1 MSHSILLL
9 PGDGIGPEVV
19 AQARRVLERVADLY
33 KLIIELDEAN
43 LGGVAIEREGRAYP
57 QSTQIKARSAAALL
71 LGAVGGPQWDGLPAE
86 GRPERGLLA
95 IRADLDLFAN
105 LRPAIL
111 FPQLA
116 DVSSLKPELV
126 AGLDILI
133 VRELTGGIYFGEP
146 RGIRT
151 REDGEREGY
160 NTYIYRESEIER
172 IAKLAFELAAKRGGR
187 LTSVDKA
194 NVLEVTQLWREVVT
208 NVAGNFPEVD
218 LDHLYVDNAAM
229 QLVRAPKQFDVLV
242 TGNIFGDILS
252 DTAAMLTGSIGM
264 LPSASLNAN
273 SAGLYEPVH
282 GSAPDIAGQDCANPL
297 ATILSVAMLL
307 RYSLDAPDAAIAVE
321 AAVSA
326 VLDQGCR
333 TADIAAKG
341 DVVIGTEAMGT
352 AVLNALEGPQ
362 GNQL

>member
-19 AQARRVLERVADLY
+19 AQARRVLERAADLY
-33 KLIIELDEAN
+33 KLTIELDEAN
-43 LGGVAIEREGRAYP
+43 LGGVAIDREGQAYP
-57 QSTQIKARSAAALL
+57 ESTQAKARSASALL
-71 LGAVGGPQWDGLPAE
+71 LGAVGGPQWDSLPAE
-86 GRPERGLLA
+86 ERPERGLLA

-116 DVSSLKPELV
+116 DASSLKPELV

-208 NVAGNFPEVD
+208 NVAGNFTEVD
-218 LDHLYVDNAAM
+218 LDHLYVDNEAM

-264 LPSASLNAN
+264 LPSASLNAH